1 MPATI
6 IDQLVFRPELPDIMG
21 CKDYRE
27 QRELFI
33 RIDDILEHGDIE
45 VKFQKLCLIRYDKWN
60 ELQSAAADNDATDA
74 AESSPVASDPD
85 SLPPPYHPYNA
96 GGQIKQS
103 WINHTRTALR
113 SNIASHLN
121 NTSLREQS
129 VKLADSGL
137 MRWFCRVNEFGN
149 ISAPSKSTLGRYEN
163 WLDGESIREL
173 INDLTQQ
180 AAGLAPPS
188 QPQIEEPTEPPLGL
202 AHPIELRDIWWDGTC
217 LKAAIHYPVD
227 WVLLRDI
234 CRTLMKACI
243 LIRKEGLKNR
253 MPQAPESFLRDMNN
267 LAMEMTQSRRKKGG
281 RKLRKLVLRKM
292 IKLEKKIAHHAQRHR
307 DILDQRWEQ
316 SDLSQAQARQ
326 IIARIDGVIEILPAA
341 ISQARERILG
351 ERPVASKDKI
361 LSIYEKDINVIVRGK
376 AGAEVEFGNV
386 LRLAEQQDGLIIDFS
401 LHREGVSDNSAKPFA
416 EGVERMIEA
425 TQSKIAALWTDRGME
440 SQANVNFLKEK
451 EISNGICPK
460 NPAELQEKLSD
471 PEYAASMKRRASTEG
486 RIGIFKN
493 RIQKGGLRSKGYH
506 NRSQAVAWG
515 VLSHNMWVLARLPQ
529 AKEAEVKIS
538 ESLPE
543 ELPIAA

>member
-6 IDQLVFRPELPDIMG
+6 VDQLVFRPELPDIIG

-27 QRELFI
+27 QRELFT
-33 RIDDILEHGDIE
+33 RIDDILEQGDIE
-45 VKFQKLCLIRYDKWN
+45 YQFQKLCLARYEKWR
-60 ELQSAAADNDATDA
+60 ESQSDSSDNAKP
-74 AESSPVASDPD
+74 SPKASDPD
-85 SLPPPYHPYNA
+85 TSPPPYHPYKA
-96 GGQIKQS
+96 SGGIKQS

-113 SNIASHLN
+113 SNIASHLT
-121 NTSLREQS
+121 NTSLRDQS

-149 ISAPSKSTLGRYEN
+149 IRAPSKSTLGRYEN
-163 WLDGESIREL
+163 WLDCESIREL
-173 INDLTQQ
+173 INTITQQ
-180 AAGLAPPS
+180 AAGLTLPS
-188 QPQIEEPTEPPLGL
+188 HLQLEEPSTQPLNL
-202 AHPIELRDIWWDGTC
+202 ASPIELHDIWWDGTC
-217 LKAAIHYPVD
+217 LKAPIHYPVD

-243 LIRKEGLKNR
+243 LIRKQGLKNR
-253 MPQAPESFLRDMNN
+253 MPQPPESFLRDMNN
-267 LAMEMTQSRRKKGG
+267 LAMEMTQSRRRKGG
-281 RKLRKLVLRKM
+281 KKLRKLVLRKM
-292 IKLEKKIAHHAQRHR
+292 IKLEKKIARHAQKHR

-316 SDLSQAQARQ
+316 SDLSQAQAQQ
-326 IIARIDGVIEILPAA
+326 IIDRIDNVIEVLPAA
-341 ISQARERILG
+341 ITQARERILG

-361 LSIYEKDINVIVRGK
+361 LSIYETDINVIVRGK

-401 LHREGVSDNSAKPFA
+401 LHRQGVSDNSAKPFA

-425 TQSKIAALWTDRGME
+425 TQSKIVALWTDRGME
-440 SQANVNFLKEK
+440 SRENVKLLKSK
-451 EISNGICPK
+451 NISNGICPK

-529 AKEAEVKIS
+529 AKEAEIERT
-538 ESLPE
+538 ESPPE
-543 ELPIAA
+543 ELPSAA

>member
-6 IDQLVFRPELPDIMG
+6 IDQLVFRPALPDIIG

-33 RIDDILEHGDIE
+33 RIDEILEHSDIE
-45 VKFQKLCLIRYDKWN
+45 LTFQRLCLTRYEKWC
-60 ELQSAAADNDATDA
+60 ESQSDA
-74 AESSPVASDPD
+74 ANNAEPSSIASDPD
-85 SLPPPYHPYNA
+85 IPPPYQPYNA
-96 GGQIKQS
+96 SGQIKQS

-113 SNIASHLN
+113 SNIASHLT
-121 NTSLREQS
+121 NTSLRDQS

-137 MRWFCRVNEFGN
+137 MRWFCQVNEFGN

-163 WLDGESIREL
+163 WLDCESIREL
-173 INDLTQQ
+173 INTLTQQ
-180 AAGLAPPS
+180 AAGLANPTHPQSEAPS
-188 QPQIEEPTEPPLGL
+188 AQPLGL
-202 AHPIELRDIWWDGTC
+202 ARPIELRDIWWDGTC
-217 LKAAIHYPVD
+217 LKAPIHYPVD

-243 LIRKEGLKNR
+243 LVRNHGLKNR
-253 MPQAPESFLRDMNN
+253 MPQIPEAFLRDMNN
-267 LAMEMTQSRRKKGG
+267 LAMEMTQSRRKKGS

-307 DILDQRWEQ
+307 DILEQRWEQ

-326 IIARIDGVIEILPAA
+326 IIDRVDRVIEVLPAA
-341 ISQARERILG
+341 IKQARERILG

-401 LHREGVSDNSAKPFA
+401 LYREGVSDNSAKPFA

-425 TQSKIAALWTDRGME
+425 TQGQIAALWTDRGME
-440 SQANVNFLKEK
+440 SQANVNFLKNK
-451 EISNGICPK
+451 NISNGICPK
-460 NPAELQEKLSD
+460 APAELQEKLSD
-471 PEYAASMKRRASTEG
+471 LGYAASMKRRASTEG

-493 RIQKGGLRSKGYH
+493 RIQKGGLRSKGFT
-506 NRSQAVAWG
+506 NRNQAVAWG
-515 VLSHNMWVLARLPQ
+515 VLAHNMWVLARLAQ
-529 AKEAEVKIS
+529 AEEAEIEIS
-538 ESLPE
+538 ESPPG
-543 ELPIAA
+543 ELPSAA